1 MPPRAA
7 FREGIRRVN
16 AAPMVLAGMFAV
28 TLGVALPLSYAL
40 RGMIAA
46 HLGTSLAA
54 DSVASGVDHDWWLE
68 FSSQAAG
75 LGTTFVPSITGF
87 GAVLD
92 NLSGLLDHAPLATTI
107 AGVTAAWLMLWSFL
121 AGGII
126 DRFARAR
133 RTRAHG
139 FFGACGMH
147 FWRLLR
153 LGILAWLAYG
163 FLFRYVHG
171 WLFAGAYP
179 WLTRDMTVER
189 SAFAVRL
196 GAYLVFGALLIFCNI
211 VFDYARIRIVVEDR
225 RSALGAI
232 LAGGRF
238 VRRHL
243 AGALALYLLN
253 AAAFL
258 ALIAIYAVVAPGAP
272 RAGLSMW
279 LVFGVGEL
287 YIVARHYLKLLFYAS
302 ETVFF
307 QGALAHAAYTAAP
320 AVLWPDSP
328 AAETIGN
335 ADRTGYT
342 GGAPLP

>member
-1 MPPRAA
+1 MTARDA

-16 AAPMVLAGMFAV
+16 GAPMVVAGMFAMTLFV
-28 TLGVALPLSYAL
+28 TLPLSYAL

-46 HLGTSLAA
+46 HLGASLAA
-54 DSVASGVDHDWWLE
+54 DLAASGANYDWWQE
-68 FSSQAAG
+68 FSAQASG

-92 NLSGLLDHAPLATTI
+92 NLSGFLDHTPLAATI
-107 AGVTAAWLMLWSFL
+107 VGVTAAWLVLWSFL

-133 RTRAHG
+133 RTRSHG

-153 LGILAWLAYG
+153 LGVVAWLAYG
-163 FLFRYVHG
+163 FLFRYVHA
-171 WLFAGAYP
+171 WIFADAYP
-179 WLTRDMTVER
+179 WLTTDVMIER
-189 SAFAVRL
+189 TAFALRL
-196 GAYLVFGALLIFCNI
+196 GGYVVFGTLLILCNL
-211 VFDYARIRIVVEDR
+211 VLDYARVRVVVEDR
-225 RSALGAI
+225 RSALGAL

-238 VRRHL
+238 VWRNA
-243 AGALALYLLN
+243 AGTTGLYMLN

-258 ALIAIYAVVAPGAP
+258 LLVALYAMLAPGAP
-272 RAGLSMW
+272 RYGLSMW
-279 LVFGVGEL
+279 LVFGLGEL
-287 YIVARHYLKLLFYAS
+287 YILARHYLKLLFYAS

-320 AVLWPDSP
+320 ALVWPESP

-335 ADRTGYT
+335 ADPTAGS
-342 GGAPLP
+342 